1 MPIELTNFTVWGRQ
15 WFEDGWEGLRRFCA
29 EAGLAGVE
37 LLASGATPEMAP
49 PLDLVRGVHLRSLG
63 SWLPLAGLEVADF
76 VDGDRRY
83 AACTTYR
90 QLVETR
96 ADELRQV
103 AALAPDYAVWHG
115 AYAPVYAGG
124 DGHLSLSAGQFLE
137 HLAGLVRDVCSVYR
151 PPYRLLFENAYGV
164 GIGPAAADE
173 TVAFLGHLT
182 DLPVGLVLDIGHH
195 LNTRRDLDTP
205 RAACA
210 ELKRVAQAWRR
221 RGLRADALHL
231 HWTPPQVVP
240 PQSPEQAMRDFAARK
255 DAAARADVV
264 SVYFER
270 SDRHFPLDHP
280 DLAEAVESLAPDYVV
295 HEMGALSL
303 DDHRTWLARQT
314 AAMRG
319 TPGPTWQGGV

>member
-15 WFEDGWEGLRRFCA
+15 WFDDDWDGLRRLCA

-37 LLASGATPEMAP
+37 LLASGATAETAP

-63 SWLPLAGLEVADF
+63 SWLPLVGVEIAEFANGA
-76 VDGDRRY
+76 RRY
-83 AACTTYR
+83 AACATYD

-115 AYAPVYAGG
+115 VYAPLLPRG
-124 DGHLSLSAGQFLE
+124 DGHRSLSARQFLE
-137 HLAGLVRDVCSVYR
+137 YLAGLVRDVCSLYR

-164 GIGPAAADE
+164 GIGPAALDE
-173 TVAFLGHLT
+173 TATFLARLS

-210 ELKRVAQAWRR
+210 ELKRVAQVWRQV
-221 RGLRADALHL
+221 GVKADGLHL

-240 PQSPEQAMRDFAARK
+240 PQSPEEVMRAVAARR
-255 DAAARADVV
+255 DAAGRAEVA
-264 SVYFER
+264 SVFFER

-303 DDHRTWLARQT
+303 DDHRAWLSRQT

-319 TPGPTWQGGV
+319 VSQHSR